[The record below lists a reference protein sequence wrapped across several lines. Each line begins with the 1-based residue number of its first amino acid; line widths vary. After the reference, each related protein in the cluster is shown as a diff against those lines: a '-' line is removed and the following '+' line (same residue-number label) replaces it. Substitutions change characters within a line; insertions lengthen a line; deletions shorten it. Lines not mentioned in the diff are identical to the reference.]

1 VKSVYREYIRLYSM
15 MSDETASIR
24 KFDFMKYAARSVTDL
39 DKGDFT
45 VYNTDL
51 DERGNKNAL
60 EMLQTFEDTTLL
72 VKDHLNKQYREV
84 FFDTD
89 RNKICKDG
97 VFRSRGDRETRRGD
111 RDDDRDRRKDDR
123 GDDRDRRRSDRRDED
138 RYDKRDRDGDRDRAR
153 DGDRDRDDR
162 RGGSK
167 RDDRDRGRDDRDDKR
182 DDKRD
187 EKRGYRSRDG
197 DRGSRDSGR
206 RYDR

>member
-1 VKSVYREYIRLYSM
+1 VKSVYREYIRLYTM

-24 KFDFMKYAARSVTDL
+24 KFDFMKYAARSVTEL
-39 DKGDFT
+39 DKGDCT

-51 DERGNKNAL
+51 DERGNKTAL
-60 EMLQTFEDTTLL
+60 EMLQTFEDTTRD

-84 FFDTD
+84 FFDTE
-89 RNKICKDG
+89 RNKIVKDG
-97 VFRSRGDRETRRGD
+97 TFRSRGDRETRRGD

-123 GDDRDRRRSDRRDED
+123 GYGDDRDRRRSDRRDED

-162 RGGSK
+162 RYGDRDR
-167 RDDRDRGRDDRDDKR
+167 RDDRDRGRDDR
-182 DDKRD
+182 
-187 EKRGYRSRDG
+187 GYSSRDR